1 MGGRGGRWA
10 RTIAGQLAL
19 LVLALAAG
27 FVWFAETVPWQF
39 ADDGGRTDAIVVPT
53 GGRERIP
60 IGLTLLAAGRA
71 RKLLVSGVHP
81 DVDRATLLRELQAP
95 SAIERERI
103 VIGHAAGDT
112 RGNAAEAAA
121 WMRHEGY
128 RSLRL
133 VTANYHLRRTALELS
148 RALPEATIVLHPVF
162 PPQVMR
168 EWWLWPGTA
177 MLLAAEYGK
186 YLWSLARPWS
196 GA

>member
-1 MGGRGGRWA
+1 MGAILR
-10 RTIAGQLAL
+10 QLAL
-19 LVLALAAG
+19 VLLLLAGG
-27 FVWFAETVPWQF
+27 FVWFAETVPWRF

-60 IGLTLLAAGRA
+60 LGIALLAAGRA
-71 RKLLVSGVHP
+71 DKLLVTGVHP
-81 DVDRATLLRELQAP
+81 DVDRPTLLREMQAP
-95 SAIERERI
+95 AGVDRERI
-103 VIGHAAGDT
+103 VLGHAAGDT

-133 VTANYHLRRTALELS
+133 VTANYHLRRSALELA

-162 PPQVMR
+162 PPQIKR
-168 EWWLWPGTA
+168 EWWLFPGTA

-186 YLWSLARPWS
+186 YLWSLARGWS
-196 GA
+196 GL